1 MVIKMNKLNKVLI
14 LLIVIFLM
22 IFISSQVYAIDYTNL
37 EEYKKPIPEDEIVIN
52 KGKLIVSLFQAVGN
66 IVSVGAL
73 IVIGIKY
80 MMSSIEEKADMKQ
93 SLIIYVIGAILVFGI
108 SNISQV
114 IYDWATKI

>member
-14 LLIVIFLM
+14 ILIVIFLM
-22 IFISSQVYAIDYTNL
+22 IFISGRVYAIDYTNL
-37 EEYKKPIPEDEIVIN
+37 EEYKKPITEDETIIN
-52 KGKLIVSLFQAVGN
+52 KGKVIVSIFQGVGN

-80 MMSSIEEKADMKQ
+80 MISSVEEKAAMKE

-114 IYDWATKI
+114 IYDWASKI